1 MTNDTQERP
10 VLLLDIDGVL
20 NLIPRPLWDEKG
32 KRVINHE
39 PIARDHVEHRT
50 TIYDE
55 GLVTPYR
62 LRIPA
67 DAVALVSQLAE
78 VFDIHWYTMWNE
90 AAVRVFGPLA
100 GLPAMPYFECDW
112 FEGGRAMDASGAP
125 DWMRK
130 ELWKAKTPL
139 IEKHIGQRPFCWI
152 DDDTNPADI
161 WYLDDYAEVGP
172 FRLITVEPETGLTQA
187 VVDEALAWAAG
198 RLSPLEEIAS

>member
-10 VLLLDIDGVL
+10 VLLLDIDGVG
-20 NLIPRPLWDEKG
+20 NLFPPTLWDEKG
-32 KRVINHE
+32 KRIINSQ
-39 PIARDHVEHRT
+39 PVTREHIVHRASLDDFQT
-50 TIYDE
+50 S
-55 GLVTPYR
+55 PYC
-62 LRIPA
+62 LRIPT
-67 DAVALVSQLAE
+67 DLPELVAQLRE
-78 VFDIHWYTMWNE
+78 HFDVHWYTMWNE

-112 FEGGRAMDASGAP
+112 IEGREILHDSGAP

-130 ELWKAKTPL
+130 EVWVAKTPL

-152 DDDTNPADI
+152 DDDSNPADI